1 MSKGA
6 QVPGV
11 SLGCKGRVRERRRGR
26 WKDGSPREEAGASSR
41 GKAGGIWGR
50 RGRQRGLE
58 AGGRDPRG
66 ELTFAQQSS
75 RSGSVRSHKSLH

>member
-1 MSKGA
+1 M
-6 QVPGV
+6 
-11 SLGCKGRVRERRRGR
+11 RERQRGR

-41 GKAGGIWGR
+41 RKAGGIGGR